1 MNGLIFLALL
11 YLLSNVFSTKNPEAL
26 VIVEKPEQSEQKDLG
41 KERQRREKKRSK
53 EQLARTQPTDVTLE
67 EAHSELS
74 QNILTDLED
83 VISSKNPEAL
93 VIVEKPE
100 QSEQK
105 YLGKERQRRE
115 KKRSKEQLARTQPTD
130 ITFEEVHSKLSQ
142 NILTD
147 LQKKEAWKRYRGKCV
162 QWTGRLVHLDENESG
177 EIEIGYKHLSSTI
190 TYDVHII
197 APADMKARFFP
208 LKKGSWYQYEGRLKS
223 YGHLIGGIRL
233 EYGCR

>member
-11 YLLSNVFSTKNPEAL
+11 YLLSNVFSSRNPEAL

-74 QNILTDLED
+74 
-83 VISSKNPEAL
+83 K
-93 VIVEKPE
+93 
-100 QSEQK
+100 
-105 YLGKERQRRE
+105 
-115 KKRSKEQLARTQPTD
+115 
-130 ITFEEVHSKLSQ
+130 

-147 LQKKEAWKRYRGKCV
+147 LQKKEAWKRYSGKCV

-177 EIEIGYKHLSSTI
+177 EIEIGYKHLSSYNYLRCSLNSASRYEST
-190 TYDVHII
+190 
-197 APADMKARFFP
+197 FFAT
-208 LKKGSWYQYEGRLKS
+208 KKRELVSV
-223 YGHLIGGIRL
+223 
-233 EYGCR
+233 